1 VQHYTGR
8 LAPAPTGALHL
19 GNARTFL
26 LAWLRKKNEN
36 GTLVLRLEDLDHPK
50 VKKDADMDAY
60 RDLQWLGL
68 TWEFGPD
75 DSFGKIERAANEG
88 DTYIQSMN
96 TEFYRQHLSSLID
109 SGLCYPCI
117 CTRRDLD
124 TVQSAPND
132 GEDVH
137 EKRYPGTCRGRF
149 SSYEDAL
156 AAANGRE
163 PGWRFA
169 IDTTHETSFVDAFHG
184 LHSSR
189 LDDWSGDFLI
199 ARGDKVGYQLA
210 VVLDD
215 SRMGV
220 TEVVRGDDLLWST
233 HRQLALY
240 SALGLQPPEFC
251 HVPLV
256 VGPDGRRLAKRHGDS
271 RLSGLRLS
279 GKSPARVLGWLA
291 WSFNWVDS
299 FREELTIDDV
309 LGLYDFSKIKKQPV
323 IATNEHLSW
332 MGFPRNT

>member
-1 VQHYTGR
+1 MQHYTGR

-50 VKKDADMDAY
+50 IKKDADKDVY

-68 TWEFGPD
+68 MWELEPHG
-75 DSFGKIERAANEG
+75 SFGRSECAPHGG
-88 DTYIQSMN
+88 DMFIQSMN
-96 TEFYRQHLSSLID
+96 TGLYRQYLSRLVEA
-109 SGLCYPCI
+109 GLCYPCI

-124 TVQSAPND
+124 NVQSAPND
-132 GEDVH
+132 GEDLH
-137 EKRYPGTCRGRF
+137 EKRYPGTCRCRF
-149 SSYEDAL
+149 SSYEAAL
-156 AAANGRE
+156 SVAGGKE
-163 PGWRFA
+163 PGWRFTVGT
-169 IDTTHETSFVDAFHG
+169 IHETSFVDRFHG
-184 LHSSR
+184 LHSSH
-189 LDDWSGDFLI
+189 LDEWSGDFLI
-199 ARGDKVGYQLA
+199 ARGDKIGYQLA
-210 VVLDD
+210 VVIDD

-240 SALGLQPPEFC
+240 SALGLQPPAFC

-271 RLSGLRLS
+271 RLSSLRLL

-299 FREELTIDDV
+299 YREELT
-309 LGLYDFSKIKKQPV
+309 LEYLLSLYDFSTIKKEPV
-323 IATNEHLSW
+323 IATEEHLSW
-332 MGFPRNT
+332 MGFSRNT